1 MKFNV
6 NQQDLQQAL
15 NYCQGVIEKRSTL
28 PILSNILLDVS
39 NSKLIITATDLDLI
53 FVHQLNN
60 IEVLEEGKTTTT
72 SSIMYDI
79 VRKFSSGKKIN
90 LSLTDISKLQ
100 VESEKSIFNLNCIS
114 ATEFPLTDENFN
126 ENEFVI
132 KSKQLL
138 KLLNKC
144 KFSVS
149 NDETRHYLSGIYFH
163 QTEVEDKNYLTA
175 VATDS
180 HRMSISKIRLDQKID
195 FEPIILP
202 KKTIF
207 QLCSLLDSY
216 DGDVKVSNLK
226 SKIKF
231 ELNNSILI
239 SKLIDGKF
247 PNYIQV
253 IPKNNQKKL
262 EIDLKL
268 FLNSV
273 DRVASVSLDKKD
285 GVKFNL
291 SKDILDLS
299 VNNTNSG
306 DGKETLNVKFDHDL
320 EISIEADQSYGN
332 GFLLPLGP
340 LRELPSR
347 LNQVDFKVYHTYT
360 ERNQNYTMKYV
371 IDELE
376 NPYHGVSIKL
386 CKWANEKVIHAI
398 SAIGSPKRFY
408 NLLEQSGFILANTT
422 SLLDHEHI
430 PRSYFEETKESTIFI
445 TEKDATKLKNYSN
458 PKIWVV
464 KVKMVLNKPIN
475 KLIEEKIAPLV
486 KPVC

>member
-1 MKFNV
+1 MKFNI

-28 PILSNILLDVS
+28 QILSNILINVS
-39 NSKLIITATDLDLI
+39 GSKLTITATDLDLI
-53 FVHQLNN
+53 FIHQISN
-60 IEVLEEGKTTTT
+60 IEVIEEGQTTTT

-90 LSLTDISKLQ
+90 LSLSNKNKLQ
-100 VESEKSIFNLNCIS
+100 LESEKSNFNLNCIS
-114 ATEFPLTDENFN
+114 PSEFPLTDENFN
-126 ENEFVI
+126 QNEFLI

-163 QTEVEDKNYLTA
+163 QTEFEDKNYLTA

-180 HRMSISKIRLDQKID
+180 HRMSISKIRLDKKID
-195 FEPIILP
+195 FEPVILP

-207 QLCSLLDSY
+207 QLCSLLDNY
-216 DGDVKVSNLK
+216 DGDVKISNIK

-231 ELNNSILI
+231 ELKNSILI

-273 DRVASVSLDKKD
+273 DRVASVSHDKKD

-291 SKDILDLS
+291 TKDVLNLS

-306 DGKETLNVKFDHDL
+306 DGNETIGVKFDYDL
-320 EISIEADQSYGN
+320 EISFNSRYLIDVASQIDGEKIEIYFND
-332 GFLLPLGP
+332 
-340 LRELPSR
+340 
-347 LNQVDFKVYHTYT
+347 T
-360 ERNQNYTMKYV
+360 
-371 IDELE
+371 
-376 NPYHGVSIKL
+376 
-386 CKWANEKVIHAI
+386 
-398 SAIGSPKRFY
+398 GSPALIKDPGDFD
-408 NLLEQSGFILANTT
+408 S
-422 SLLDHEHI
+422 
-430 PRSYFEETKESTIFI
+430 IF
-445 TEKDATKLKNYSN
+445 
-458 PKIWVV
+458 VV
-464 KVKMVLNKPIN
+464 MPMKG
-475 KLIEEKIAPLV
+475 
-486 KPVC
+486 

>member
-28 PILSNILLDVS
+28 PILSNILLDAS
-39 NSKLIITATDLDLI
+39 NSKLTITATDLDLI
-53 FVHQLNN
+53 FIHQLNN
-60 IEVLEEGKTTTT
+60 IEVLDEGKTTTT

-90 LSLTDISKLQ
+90 LSLTDVSKLQ

-126 ENEFVI
+126 ENEFNI
-132 KSKQLL
+132 QSKKLL

-216 DGDVKVSNLK
+216 DGEVKVSNIK

-231 ELNNSILI
+231 ELDNSILI

-247 PNYIQV
+247 PNYVQV

-273 DRVASVSLDKKD
+273 DRVASVSLDRKD

-291 SKDILDLS
+291 SNDVLNLS
-299 VNNTNSG
+299 VNNANSG
-306 DGKETLNVKFDHDL
+306 DGKETINVKFDHDL
-320 EISIEADQSYGN
+320 EISFNSRYLIDVASQLDGERIEIFFND
-332 GFLLPLGP
+332 
-340 LRELPSR
+340 
-347 LNQVDFKVYHTYT
+347 T
-360 ERNQNYTMKYV
+360 
-371 IDELE
+371 
-376 NPYHGVSIKL
+376 
-386 CKWANEKVIHAI
+386 
-398 SAIGSPKRFY
+398 GSPALIKDPGDFD
-408 NLLEQSGFILANTT
+408 S
-422 SLLDHEHI
+422 
-430 PRSYFEETKESTIFI
+430 IF
-445 TEKDATKLKNYSN
+445 
-458 PKIWVV
+458 VV
-464 KVKMVLNKPIN
+464 MPMKG
-475 KLIEEKIAPLV
+475 
-486 KPVC
+486 

>member
-15 NYCQGVIEKRSTL
+15 NHCQGVIEKRSTL
-28 PILSNILLDVS
+28 AILSNVLLHAS
-39 NSKLIITATDLDLI
+39 NSNLKITATDLDLI
-53 FVHQLNN
+53 FVHQINN
-60 IEVLEEGKTTTT
+60 VEIIEEGKTTTS

-90 LSLTDISKLQ
+90 LSLSNKSKLQ
-100 VESEKSIFNLNCIS
+100 LESEKSVFNLNCIS
-114 ATEFPLTDENFN
+114 ASEFPLTDESFN
-126 ENEFVI
+126 QNEFII

-163 QTEVEDKNYLTA
+163 QTEVDQKYYLTA

-180 HRMSISKIRLDQKID
+180 HRMSISKIRLDNKID
-195 FEPIILP
+195 FEPVILP

-207 QLCSLLDSY
+207 QLCSLLDNY
-216 DGDVKVSNLK
+216 DGDVKISNIK

-231 ELNNSILI
+231 ELTNSILI

-247 PNYIQV
+247 PNYVQV

-268 FLNSV
+268 FQGSV

-291 SKDILDLS
+291 SKDALNLS

-306 DGKETLNVKFDHDL
+306 DGNENLNVKFDHDL
-320 EISIEADQSYGN
+320 EISFNSRYLIDVSSQLEGEKIEIYFND
-332 GFLLPLGP
+332 
-340 LRELPSR
+340 
-347 LNQVDFKVYHTYT
+347 T
-360 ERNQNYTMKYV
+360 
-371 IDELE
+371 
-376 NPYHGVSIKL
+376 
-386 CKWANEKVIHAI
+386 
-398 SAIGSPKRFY
+398 GSPA
-408 NLLEQSGFILANTT
+408 LI
-422 SLLDHEHI
+422 
-430 PRSYFEETKESTIFI
+430 
-445 TEKDATKLKNYSN
+445 KDPSDFDSIY
-458 PKIWVV
+458 VV
-464 KVKMVLNKPIN
+464 MPMKG
-475 KLIEEKIAPLV
+475 
-486 KPVC
+486 

>member
-39 NSKLIITATDLDLI
+39 NSRLTITATDLDLI
-53 FVHQLNN
+53 FIHQLKN
-60 IEVLEEGKTTTT
+60 IEILEEGKTTTT

-79 VRKFSSGKKIN
+79 IRKFNSGKKIN

-126 ENEFVI
+126 QNEFII
-132 KSKQLL
+132 KSKQFL

-149 NDETRHYLSGIYFH
+149 NDETRHYLSGIYIH

-180 HRMSISKIRLDQKID
+180 HRMSISKIRLENKID

-207 QLCSLLDSY
+207 QLCSLLDSF
-216 DGDVKVSNLK
+216 DGDVKVSNIK

-231 ELNNSILI
+231 ELNNSVLI

-247 PNYIQV
+247 PNYVQV

-291 SKDILDLS
+291 SKDTLDLS

-320 EISIEADQSYGN
+320 EISFNSRYLIDVASQLDGDRVEL
-332 GFLLPLGP
+332 FL
-340 LRELPSR
+340 
-347 LNQVDFKVYHTYT
+347 NDT
-360 ERNQNYTMKYV
+360 
-371 IDELE
+371 
-376 NPYHGVSIKL
+376 
-386 CKWANEKVIHAI
+386 
-398 SAIGSPKRFY
+398 GSPALIKDPGDFD
-408 NLLEQSGFILANTT
+408 S
-422 SLLDHEHI
+422 
-430 PRSYFEETKESTIFI
+430 IF
-445 TEKDATKLKNYSN
+445 
-458 PKIWVV
+458 VV
-464 KVKMVLNKPIN
+464 MPMKG
-475 KLIEEKIAPLV
+475 
-486 KPVC
+486 

>member
-28 PILSNILLDVS
+28 PILSNILLDAS
-39 NSKLIITATDLDLI
+39 SSKLTITATDLDLI
-53 FVHQLNN
+53 FIHQLNN
-60 IEVLEEGKTTTT
+60 VEILNEGKTTTT

-79 VRKFSSGKKIN
+79 VRKFNSGKKIN
-90 LSLTDISKLQ
+90 LSLTDVSKLQ

-126 ENEFVI
+126 QKEFVI

-180 HRMSISKIRLDQKID
+180 HRMSISKIRLSEKID
-195 FEPIILP
+195 FDPIILP

-216 DGDVKVSNLK
+216 DGDVKISNAK

-285 GVKFNL
+285 GVKFNM
-291 SKDILDLS
+291 SKDTLDLS

-306 DGKETLNVKFDHDL
+306 DGKETLVVKFDHDL
-320 EISIEADQSYGN
+320 EISFN
-332 GFLLPLGP
+332 
-340 LRELPSR
+340 SR
-347 LNQVDFKVYHTYT
+347 YLIDVVSQLDGDKV
-360 ERNQNYTMKYV
+360 EIFFNDN
-371 IDELE
+371 
-376 NPYHGVSIKL
+376 
-386 CKWANEKVIHAI
+386 
-398 SAIGSPKRFY
+398 GSPALIKDPGDFD
-408 NLLEQSGFILANTT
+408 S
-422 SLLDHEHI
+422 
-430 PRSYFEETKESTIFI
+430 IF
-445 TEKDATKLKNYSN
+445 
-458 PKIWVV
+458 VV
-464 KVKMVLNKPIN
+464 MPMKG
-475 KLIEEKIAPLV
+475 
-486 KPVC
+486 

>member
-28 PILSNILLDVS
+28 PILSNILLQAQ
-39 NSKLIITATDLDLI
+39 NSKLTITATDLDLI
-53 FVHQLNN
+53 FLHQINN
-60 IEVLEEGKTTTT
+60 VEILEEGDTTTT

-90 LSLTDISKLQ
+90 LILNEQNKLHL
-100 VESEKSIFNLNCIS
+100 ESEKSIFNLNCINAS
-114 ATEFPLTDENFN
+114 EFPLTDENFN
-126 ENEFVI
+126 QNEFVI
-132 KSKQLL
+132 KSKDFL

-163 QTEVEDKNYLTA
+163 QTNVDEKNYLTA

-180 HRMSISKIRLDQKID
+180 HRMSISKIRLDKKID

-202 KKTIF
+202 KKTVF
-207 QLCSLLDSY
+207 QLCSLLDNY
-216 DGDVKVSNLK
+216 DGEVKISNIK

-231 ELNNSILI
+231 ELSNSILI

-253 IPKNNQKKL
+253 IPKNNHKKL
-262 EIDLKL
+262 DIDLKL
-268 FLNSV
+268 FLGSV

-285 GVKFNL
+285 GVKFSL
-291 SKDILDLS
+291 TKDILDLS

-320 EISIEADQSYGN
+320 EISFNSRYLIDVASQLDGDRIEMFFND
-332 GFLLPLGP
+332 
-340 LRELPSR
+340 
-347 LNQVDFKVYHTYT
+347 T
-360 ERNQNYTMKYV
+360 
-371 IDELE
+371 
-376 NPYHGVSIKL
+376 
-386 CKWANEKVIHAI
+386 
-398 SAIGSPKRFY
+398 GSPALIKDPGDFD
-408 NLLEQSGFILANTT
+408 S
-422 SLLDHEHI
+422 
-430 PRSYFEETKESTIFI
+430 IF
-445 TEKDATKLKNYSN
+445 
-458 PKIWVV
+458 VV
-464 KVKMVLNKPIN
+464 MPMKG
-475 KLIEEKIAPLV
+475 
-486 KPVC
+486 

>member
-1 MKFNV
+1 MKFSI

-28 PILSNILLDVS
+28 PILSNILLDINNS
-39 NSKLIITATDLDLI
+39 NLTITATDLDLI
-53 FVHQLNN
+53 FIHQIKNVEITEN
-60 IEVLEEGKTTTT
+60 GRTTTT

-79 VRKFSSGKKIN
+79 VRKFTSGKKIN
-90 LSLTDISKLQ
+90 LSLKNESKLQ
-100 VESEKSIFNLNCIS
+100 VESEKSVFNLNCINAS
-114 ATEFPLTDENFN
+114 EFPLTDENFTQ
-126 ENEFVI
+126 NEFVI

-149 NDETRHYLSGIYFH
+149 NDETRHYLSGIYLH
-163 QTEVEDKNYLTA
+163 QTEVEDKIYLTA

-180 HRMSISKIRLDQKID
+180 HRMSISKIRLENKID

-216 DGDVKVSNLK
+216 DGEVKISNAK

-231 ELNNSILI
+231 ELDNSILI

-268 FLNSV
+268 FLDSV

-291 SKDILDLS
+291 SKDMLNLS

-306 DGKETLNVKFDHDL
+306 DGKESMNVNFDHEL
-320 EISIEADQSYGN
+320 EISFNSRYLIDVASQLDGEKIEIYFND
-332 GFLLPLGP
+332 
-340 LRELPSR
+340 
-347 LNQVDFKVYHTYT
+347 T
-360 ERNQNYTMKYV
+360 
-371 IDELE
+371 
-376 NPYHGVSIKL
+376 
-386 CKWANEKVIHAI
+386 
-398 SAIGSPKRFY
+398 GSPA
-408 NLLEQSGFILANTT
+408 LI
-422 SLLDHEHI
+422 
-430 PRSYFEETKESTIFI
+430 
-445 TEKDATKLKNYSN
+445 KDPGDFDSIY
-458 PKIWVV
+458 VV
-464 KVKMVLNKPIN
+464 MPMKG
-475 KLIEEKIAPLV
+475 
-486 KPVC
+486 

>member
-28 PILSNILLDVS
+28 PILSNILLQAQ
-39 NSKLIITATDLDLI
+39 NSKLTITATDLDLI
-53 FVHQLNN
+53 FLHQINN
-60 IEVLEEGKTTTT
+60 VEILEEGDTTTT

-90 LSLTDISKLQ
+90 LILNEQNKLHL
-100 VESEKSIFNLNCIS
+100 ESEKSIFNLNCINAS
-114 ATEFPLTDENFN
+114 EFPVTDENFN
-126 ENEFVI
+126 QNEFVI
-132 KSKQLL
+132 KSKDFL

-163 QTEVEDKNYLTA
+163 QTNVDEKNYLTA

-180 HRMSISKIRLDQKID
+180 HRMSISKIRLDEKID

-202 KKTIF
+202 KKTVF
-207 QLCSLLDSY
+207 QLCSLLDNY
-216 DGDVKVSNLK
+216 DGEVKISNIK

-231 ELNNSILI
+231 ELSNSILI

-262 EIDLKL
+262 DIDLKL
-268 FLNSV
+268 FLGSV

-285 GVKFNL
+285 GVKFSL
-291 SKDILDLS
+291 TKDVLDLS

-306 DGKETLNVKFDHDL
+306 DGKETLNVKFDHNL
-320 EISIEADQSYGN
+320 EISFNSRYLIDVASQLDGDRIEIFFND
-332 GFLLPLGP
+332 
-340 LRELPSR
+340 
-347 LNQVDFKVYHTYT
+347 T
-360 ERNQNYTMKYV
+360 
-371 IDELE
+371 
-376 NPYHGVSIKL
+376 
-386 CKWANEKVIHAI
+386 
-398 SAIGSPKRFY
+398 GSPALIKDPGDFD
-408 NLLEQSGFILANTT
+408 S
-422 SLLDHEHI
+422 
-430 PRSYFEETKESTIFI
+430 IF
-445 TEKDATKLKNYSN
+445 
-458 PKIWVV
+458 VV
-464 KVKMVLNKPIN
+464 MPMKG
-475 KLIEEKIAPLV
+475 
-486 KPVC
+486 

>member
-6 NQQDLQQAL
+6 NQNDLQQAL

-28 PILSNILLDVS
+28 QILSNILLDAQNS
-39 NSKLIITATDLDLI
+39 NLTITATDLDLI
-53 FVHQLNN
+53 FIHQINN

-90 LSLTDISKLQ
+90 LALNDKNKLQ
-100 VESEKSIFNLNCIS
+100 LESDKSNFNLNCIS
-114 ATEFPLTDENFN
+114 ASEFPFTDENFN
-126 ENEFVI
+126 QNEFSI
-132 KSKQLL
+132 GSKQLL

-144 KFSVS
+144 KFSIS
-149 NDETRHYLSGIYFH
+149 NDETRHYLSGIYIH
-163 QTEVEDKNYLTA
+163 QNEVDEKNYLTA

-180 HRMSISKIRLDQKID
+180 HRMSISKVRLDQKIK

-207 QLCSLLDSY
+207 QLCSLLDNY
-216 DGDVKVSNLK
+216 DGTVKISNIK

-231 ELNNSILI
+231 ELKNSVLI

-285 GVKFNL
+285 GVKFDL
-291 SKDILDLS
+291 SNNTLNLS

-306 DGKETLNVKFDHDL
+306 EGKETLSVKFDHIL
-320 EISIEADQSYGN
+320 EISFNSRYLIDVASQIDGEKIEI
-332 GFLLPLGP
+332 FL
-340 LRELPSR
+340 
-347 LNQVDFKVYHTYT
+347 NDT
-360 ERNQNYTMKYV
+360 
-371 IDELE
+371 
-376 NPYHGVSIKL
+376 
-386 CKWANEKVIHAI
+386 
-398 SAIGSPKRFY
+398 GSPALIKDPGDFD
-408 NLLEQSGFILANTT
+408 S
-422 SLLDHEHI
+422 
-430 PRSYFEETKESTIFI
+430 IF
-445 TEKDATKLKNYSN
+445 
-458 PKIWVV
+458 VV
-464 KVKMVLNKPIN
+464 MPMKG
-475 KLIEEKIAPLV
+475 
-486 KPVC
+486 